1 LAKRE
6 KKEKA
11 DAKKAGAKRKA
22 DTTTDEAPR
31 AKKSASGSDRLAEI
45 DAVELD
51 EDAPVYDDC
60 DVVRDHLQQFFL
72 AKEASQVNLAKH
84 LGFSITPLRNF
95 LMKKGR
101 REGSGSAVYGAAY
114 RFFEKRRLLD
124 GLPKSAKRL
133 KIEKTLPEGY
143 PLRKDPTHY
152 YLLPGEEVPTTSEAA
167 DQVPAGPA
175 PVLSASEESDDPDD
189 EKYDLMLR
197 EKWSC
202 NAIRSKIQKFLATK
216 VMTQTAFLKDI
227 GANSN
232 SYQRFMK
239 LKGPYGGCDNSTYSG
254 SLHFFYQ
261 REKKEKKAK
270 AAAKAA
276 APKRKK
282 AASNDDSEDE
292 APLASAKKAKTTKLS
307 GADRLAQIEA
317 VELPEKLHVYDDCD
331 VVRDHLQ
338 QFILAKECTQVAL
351 SAHLGF
357 SVASLRKYLAMHGKR
372 EGSGSIVYK
381 TAYFFFE
388 KLRLLENKP
397 KTNKR
402 LKMEKT
408 MPQGYSLERD
418 SKYGWVYCP

>member
-1 LAKRE
+1 MTSA
-6 KKEKA
+6 
-11 DAKKAGAKRKA
+11 
-22 DTTTDEAPR
+22 TTT
-31 AKKSASGSDRLAEI
+31 
-45 DAVELD
+45 
-51 EDAPVYDDC
+51 
-60 DVVRDHLQQFFL
+60 
-72 AKEASQVNLAKH
+72 
-84 LGFSITPLRNF
+84 
-95 LMKKGR
+95 
-101 REGSGSAVYGAAY
+101 
-114 RFFEKRRLLD
+114 
-124 GLPKSAKRL
+124 
-133 KIEKTLPEGY
+133 KTTG
-143 PLRKDPTHY
+143 
-152 YLLPGEEVPTTSEAA
+152 EAA

-175 PVLSASEESDDPDD
+175 LVLSASEESDDPDD

-216 VMTQTAFLKDI
+216 EMTQTAAL
-227 GANSN
+227 
-232 SYQRFMK
+232 
-239 LKGPYGGCDNSTYSG
+239 T
-254 SLHFFYQ
+254 

-270 AAAKAA
+270 AAAKKA

-357 SVASLRKYLAMHGKR
+357 SVASLRKYLATHGKR

-408 MPQGYSLERD
+408 MPQGYSLERN